1 MKIGFCGT
9 MSVGKSTLVNALKEL
24 PEFKDYFFATE
35 RSKYLRDLGIPL
47 NTDST
52 LKGQTIFLAE
62 RCSELMRENV
72 ITDRTI
78 IDVMA
83 FAQCAKSID
92 GIEKIKFT
100 QYASQFVEDYD
111 YIFYVS
117 PIGVQIENNGVRETN
132 ANYRDLIDKTIKYII
147 KDNLHN
153 IKRFGII
160 SGTTEQRIEQ
170 IKGYLG
176 F

>member
-1 MKIGFCGT
+1 MVC
-9 MSVGKSTLVNALKEL
+9 A
-24 PEFKDYFFATE
+24 Y
-35 RSKYLRDLGIPL
+35 
-47 NTDST
+47 
-52 LKGQTIFLAE
+52 
-62 RCSELMRENV
+62 
-72 ITDRTI
+72 
-78 IDVMA
+78 VMA

-92 GIEKIKFT
+92 GAEKIKFI
-100 QYASQFVEDYD
+100 QYASQFIEDYD

-117 PIGVQIENNGVRETN
+117 PIGVQIENNGVRETD
-132 ANYRDLIDKTIKYII
+132 ANYRDLIDKTIKYTI

-153 IKRFGII
+153 IKNLGII

>member
-1 MKIGFCGT
+1 MKIGFTGT
-9 MSVGKSTLVNALKEL
+9 MSVGKSTLVHALKEL

-83 FAQCAKSID
+83 FTECAKSLD
-92 GIEKIKFT
+92 VKEKFRFKK
-100 QYASQFVEDYD
+100 YASMFISEYD

-117 PIGVQIENNGVRETN
+117 PVGIKIEDNGVRETD
-132 ANYRDLIDKTIKYII
+132 ANYRDLIDLTIKHTCKEALPYI
-147 KDNLHN
+147 NN
-153 IKRFGII
+153 FGII
-160 SGTTEQRIEQ
+160 SGDIEQRVEQ
-170 IKGYLG
+170 VKFYLG